1 MRICYDGGT
10 VKTQPYYVEIIAN
23 AHAKRLVADVEIH
36 LIWDDGKRN
45 RTRTL
50 EFEISRQRSAD
61 TIYGDLLG
69 AFDKSGFY
77 PTPREADELHGLIT
91 QACRVVKTA

>member
-10 VKTQPYYVEIIAN
+10 LKTTPYYVEIIAN
-23 AHAKRLVADVEIH
+23 ADNKRLTAEIEVH
-36 LIWDDGKRN
+36 LLWDDGNRN
-45 RTRTL
+45 RSISR

-61 TIYGDLLG
+61 TVYADLLG
-69 AFDKSGFY
+69 AFDKAGFY